1 MIGKTLGI
9 GAFAKVKLAV
19 HVATGHEVAIKILNR
34 EKIKTMGVEVKGI
47 FIIKILKYIYKHISH
62 IYICDL
68 FR

>member
-1 MIGKTLGI
+1 MVSVLTNYMIGKTLGI

-47 FIIKILKYIYKHISH
+47 FII
-62 IYICDL
+62 
-68 FR
+68 